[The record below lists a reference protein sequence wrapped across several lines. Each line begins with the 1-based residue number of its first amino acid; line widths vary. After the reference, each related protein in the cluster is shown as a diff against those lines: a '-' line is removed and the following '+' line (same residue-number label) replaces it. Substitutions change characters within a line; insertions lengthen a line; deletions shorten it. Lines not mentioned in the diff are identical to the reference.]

1 MSYCPFLNEPCR
13 DHITN
18 MADTITIPSPS
29 VFLRASP
36 DPVPGL
42 DNSQQVVDD
51 EQNKTAAAKKRNTTR
66 KKSVASTAKPR
77 RDGAA
82 VAKPKQSKS
91 RNGRLQP
98 HHEY

>member
-1 MSYCPFLNEPCR
+1 
-13 DHITN
+13 

-36 DPVPGL
+36 DPVPRL
-42 DNSQQVVDD
+42 NADQQLLDD
-51 EQNKTAAAKKRNTTR
+51 ENNKAGPVKKRAAPR
-66 KKSVASTAKPR
+66 KKSTASTTKPR

-91 RNGRLQP
+91 RNGRLQS
-98 HHEY
+98 HHRN

>member
-1 MSYCPFLNEPCR
+1 
-13 DHITN
+13 

-36 DPVPGL
+36 DPVPRL
-42 DNSQQVVDD
+42 DTSQQVLDD
-51 EQNKTAAAKKRNTTR
+51 EQNKAGPVKKRNTTR
-66 KKSVASTAKPR
+66 KKSTASASKPR

-98 HHEY
+98 RHKY